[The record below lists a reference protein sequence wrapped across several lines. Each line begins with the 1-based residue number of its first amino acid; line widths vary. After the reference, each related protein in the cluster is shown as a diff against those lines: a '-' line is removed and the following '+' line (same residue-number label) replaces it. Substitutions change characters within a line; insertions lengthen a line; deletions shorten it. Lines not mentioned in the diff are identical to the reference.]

1 MEIDNLIIGAG
12 PAGLAVAG
20 QFSKAGLNYEILEQS
35 NEVASKWHQ
44 HYDRLHL
51 HTVKE
56 FSHLPFKEFPEN
68 YPQYVSKK
76 QLIAY
81 YENYV
86 KEFNINIRFNSKVI
100 QVSKQ
105 ESSWKVVCENQSEY
119 LAKNVIIAT
128 GLCRKANSTKWIEDT
143 RFKGEVLH
151 ASAYKN
157 PSSFINK
164 NVLIIGMG
172 NTGAEI
178 ALDLA
183 EHNVRTSILV
193 RSEIVVIPRDLFG
206 NSVQITARKLAKL
219 PWGIGDWIGSLSS
232 FIAFGNLKKYGL
244 PISKIK
250 PAVLRRVYGKTPTI
264 DLGTID
270 LIKKGVIKVYRKIL
284 EIKEKSL
291 IFEQNNEEDIDAII
305 LATGYT
311 AGINDIIQNV
321 NSFFDANGEPTK
333 KIGDG
338 YYEGMY
344 FIGYEKFTYGGVLGT
359 LINESEIILNDI
371 IRK

>member
-1 MEIDNLIIGAG
+1 MKIDNLIIGAG

-56 FSHLPFKEFPEN
+56 LSHLPFKEFPEH
-68 YPQYVSKK
+68 YPQYVSRK
-76 QLIAY
+76 QLVEY
-81 YENYV
+81 YERYV
-86 KEFNINIRFNSKVI
+86 EEFNIAIRFNSKVV
-100 QVSKQ
+100 QVLKQ
-105 ESSWKVVCENQSEY
+105 DLSWKVICEDNTEY
-119 LAKNVIIAT
+119 LANNVIIAT
-128 GLCRKANSTKWIEDT
+128 GLCRKANSTKWIADT
-143 RFKGEVLH
+143 NFQGEILH

-164 NVLIIGMG
+164 NVLVIGMG

-183 EHNVRTSILV
+183 EHKVNTSILV

-206 NSVQITARKLAKL
+206 NSVQLTARKLAKL
-219 PWGIGDWIGSLSS
+219 PFGIGDWIGSLSS

-270 LIKKGVIKVYRKIL
+270 LIKKGIIKVHRKII
-284 EIKEKSL
+284 EIKENSL
-291 IFEQNNEEDIDAII
+291 IFENNKEEKVDAII

-311 AGINDIIQNV
+311 AGVNEIIENV
-321 NSFFDANGEPTK
+321 NSFFDEQGEPSK

-338 YYEGMY
+338 YYKGMY
-344 FIGYEKFTYGGVLGT
+344 FIGYEKYTYGGVLGT
-359 LINESEIILNDI
+359 LIDESELILNDI
-371 IRK
+371 IKK